1 VEARGILNNKSNI
14 FKVCLYVLIIVA
26 IGTGA
31 LVLTLP
37 QNAQQKSLSPI
48 SSFFSYNL
56 IRQKSLLFEEKDS
69 TENGLREPL
78 EIPSVT
84 TGLLTLPIINS
95 HWETFFDVRKPS
107 YYALFFMLLPLR
119 SPPSFL
125 I

>member
-1 VEARGILNNKSNI
+1 MEARSILHNKSNL
-14 FKVCLYVLIIVA
+14 FKICLYVLIVII
-26 IGTGA
+26 IGTGT

-48 SSFFSYNL
+48 SSFFNYNS
-56 IRQKSLLFEEKDS
+56 IRQKSLLFEEKDF
-69 TENGLREPL
+69 TNLKGPL
-78 EIPSVT
+78 EVPFVIL
-84 TGLLTLPIINS
+84 GLLTNSPIDS
-95 HWETFFDVRKPS
+95 HWETFFNLRKLP